1 MLCQILTINFRAMKS
16 ISSISVLLTLTIVLC
31 STPTLFSQTSDSK
44 KELKE
49 DKIWSVEYI
58 RTKPGQGEKYEKYL
72 AKNYVSLMNKAKE
85 RGIIADYI
93 LLSSMPANGE
103 DWDIMI
109 MVAVNKFADMDNMD
123 EKFEKLITEV
133 FDPKDEA
140 RQKELEDRYN
150 LRVFMGGKMARQL
163 VLK

>member
-1 MLCQILTINFRAMKS
+1 MKAIKSMGLMLAILTFFATAPA
-16 ISSISVLLTLTIVLC
+16 LQA
-31 STPTLFSQTSDSK
+31 QTSNTQ

-58 RTKPGQGEKYEKYL
+58 RTKPGQGENYKDYL
-72 AKNYVSLMNKAKE
+72 AKNYVTLMNKAKE
-85 RGIIADYI
+85 KGIIADYI
-93 LLSSMPANGE
+93 LLSSMPANEE

-123 EKFEKLITEV
+123 EKFDKLITEV

-140 RQKELEDRYN
+140 RQKELKDRYN
-150 LRVFMGGKMARQL
+150 LRVFMGGKMTRQL

>member
-1 MLCQILTINFRAMKS
+1 
-16 ISSISVLLTLTIVLC
+16 
-31 STPTLFSQTSDSK
+31 
-44 KELKE
+44 
-49 DKIWSVEYI
+49 
-58 RTKPGQGEKYEKYL
+58 
-72 AKNYVSLMNKAKE
+72 MNKAKE
-85 RGIIADYI
+85 KGIIADYI
-93 LLSSMPANGE
+93 LLSSMPANEE

-123 EKFEKLITEV
+123 EKFSKLIAEV

-140 RQKELEDRYN
+140 RQKELENRYN